1 MSISGSATR
10 RELRAGGGIFDY
22 YSLAA
27 AQELGL
33 AGVSRLPCSLK
44 VVLENVL
51 RQHAEGRSDGADID
65 AVAGWLASRRAERE
79 IAFRFTRVL
88 MPDSS
93 GVPLLGDLAAMR
105 DAMIRLGGDPKRL
118 NPSVPVDLIVDHSVM
133 VDAYAAPD
141 AALRNQA
148 LELKRNGERYA
159 FLRWGAQAF
168 DNLRIVPPGNGIC
181 HQINLEYLAR
191 VVWTGEP
198 DRARGMR
205 RTVYPD
211 SVLGMDSHTAMVNS
225 LGILGWG
232 VGGLEGG
239 AGALGESVAMLVP
252 EVIGCRLTGKPR
264 PGVTSTDLVLA
275 VTQALRRHKVVDKFV
290 EYFGPG
296 MAELSLPDRA
306 TIANMSPEN
315 GATMGFFPVDAE
327 TLRYLR
333 LTGRDEAQVALVEA
347 YCRAQGLWR
356 DPDTPPPEFTA
367 VIEMDL
373 SAVEPSVAGPS
384 RPQDRVALSQAPAA
398 FRNFLAASKKR
409 KEAAPTS
416 SLKDGD
422 IVIAAITSCTNTS
435 NPSVM
440 IGAGL
445 LARNAVARGL
455 KTHPW
460 VKTSLSPGSR
470 VVADYLAKSGLQGS
484 LDALGFQP
492 AGFGCM
498 TCMGNSGPL
507 PAAVAEAIEAGG
519 LATVA
524 VLSGNRNFEGR
535 VHPAVRANFLASPPL
550 VVAYALAGSV
560 LTDLASQPLGED
572 RGGKPV
578 YLREIWPEDAEIRRI
593 IGEVLTPALFRERY
607 ATVLEGT
614 PQWLALRGGTGTTF
628 PWATGSTFI
637 RRPPF
642 FEDMAAAPV
651 TPGDIRG
658 ARVLAIF
665 GDMFTTDHISPIGVI
680 SARTPAAEYLQSL
693 GVAPR
698 DFVNYAA
705 RRLNHD
711 VMIRGTFAN
720 VRVRNEMTPD
730 VEGSSTV
737 HYPDGA
743 RMPIHAAAER
753 YQAEAVP
760 LVVIAGAEYGAGSS
774 RDWAAKGTHLLGV
787 RAVIA
792 ETFERIHRSNLVGM
806 GVLPLQFPGGV
817 TRKTLALTGS
827 EFFDIAGIS
836 GNLAPRS
843 ELECTITRAD
853 GRRDR
858 LRLLSRLDTVRDVAY
873 FRHGGLLHHVVRHRL
888 NREVAA

>member
-1 MSISGSATR
+1 MSIDGRATR
-10 RELRAGGGIFDY
+10 RALNEKFGY
-22 YSLAA
+22 YSLEAA
-27 AQELGL
+27 EALGL

-51 RQHAEGRSDGADID
+51 RQHAEGRSDRADIA
-65 AVAGWLASRRAERE
+65 AVAGWLATRRAERE

-105 DAMIRLGGDPKRL
+105 DAMIRLGGDPARL
-118 NPSVPVDLIVDHSVM
+118 NPSVPVDLVVDHSVM
-133 VDAYAAPD
+133 VDAYGVPD
-141 AALRNQA
+141 AAIRNQA
-148 LELKRNGERYA
+148 LELKRNAERYA

-168 DNLRIVPPGNGIC
+168 DRLRIVPPGNGIL

-191 VVWTGEP
+191 VVWTADGV
-198 DRARGMR
+198 A
-205 RTVYPD
+205 YPD
-211 SVLGMDSHTAMVNS
+211 SVLGMDSHTAMINS
-225 LGILGWG
+225 LGVLGWG

-252 EVIGCRLTGKPR
+252 EVIGCRLVGRPR
-264 PGVTSTDLVLA
+264 PGVTSTDIVLT
-275 VTQALRRHKVVDKFV
+275 VTQTLRRHKVVDKFV

-296 MAELSLPDRA
+296 VAELSLPDRA

-347 YCRAQGLWR
+347 YCKAQGLWR
-356 DPDTPPPEFTA
+356 DAGTPPAEFTA
-367 VIEMDL
+367 VIEIDL
-373 SAVEPSVAGPS
+373 SAVEPSVSGPS
-384 RPQDRVALSQAPAA
+384 RPQDRVALREAPSA
-398 FRNFLAASKKR
+398 FKKLVSKP
-409 KEAAPTS
+409 KE
-416 SLKDGD
+416 KDGD
-422 IVIAAITSCTNTS
+422 IAIAAITSCTNTS

-455 KTHPW
+455 KVRPGI
-460 VKTSLSPGSR
+460 KTSLSPGSR
-470 VVADYLAKSGLQGS
+470 VVADYLEESGLQAS
-484 LDALGFQP
+484 LDALGFQI

-507 PAAVAEAIEAGG
+507 SPEMNELVEQGVAA
-519 LATVA
+519 VA

-535 VHPAVRANFLASPPL
+535 IHPAVRANFLASPPL

-560 LTDLASQPLGED
+560 LVNLEREPLGTGTD
-572 RGGKPV
+572 GNPV
-578 YLREIWPEDAEIRRI
+578 YLRDLWPDGDEMRRVI
-593 IGEVLTPALFRERY
+593 DQVLTPSLYRSRY
-607 ATVLEGT
+607 SMLLEGT
-614 PQWLALRGGTGTTF
+614 PEWRALKGKTGKTHA
-628 PWATGSTFI
+628 WAPGSTFI

-642 FEDMAAAPV
+642 FDDMQAEPVAP
-651 TPGDIRG
+651 GNIRG
-658 ARVLAIF
+658 ARVLGLF

-680 SARTPAAEYLQSL
+680 SKGTPAAEYLLSL
-693 GVAPR
+693 GVAPA

-720 VRVRNEMTPD
+720 VRVQNEMTPG

-737 HYPDGA
+737 HHPDGE
-743 RMPIHAAAER
+743 RLSIPAAAER
-753 YQAEAVP
+753 YRAEGVP

-774 RDWAAKGTHLLGV
+774 RDWAAKGTRLLGV

-792 ETFERIHRSNLVGM
+792 ESFERIHRSNLVGM
-806 GVLPLQFPGGV
+806 GVLPLQFPAGV
-817 TRKTLALTGS
+817 TRRTLALKGD
-827 EFFDIAGIS
+827 EIIDVAGIS
-836 GNLAPRS
+836 GAMAPRS
-843 ELECTITRAD
+843 ELECTITRVD
-853 GRRDR
+853 GSRHK
-858 LRLLSRLDTVRDVAY
+858 LKLLSRLDTRRDVDY
-873 FRHGGLLHHVVRHRL
+873 FCHGGLLHYVLRHRL
-888 NREVAA
+888 SNERVA

>member
-1 MSISGSATR
+1 MSIDGRATR
-10 RELRAGGGIFDY
+10 RALNPEVDY
-22 YSLAA
+22 YSLEAA
-27 AQELGL
+27 EALGL

-51 RQHAEGRSDGADID
+51 RQHAEGRSDGADIA
-65 AVAGWLASRRAERE
+65 AVAAWLATRRAERE

-105 DAMIRLGGDPKRL
+105 DATIRLGGDPGRL
-118 NPSVPVDLIVDHSVM
+118 NPSVPVDLVVDHSVM
-133 VDAYAAPD
+133 VDSYGVSD
-141 AALRNQA
+141 AASRNQV
-148 LELKRNGERYA
+148 LELRRNAERYA

-168 DNLRIVPPGNGIC
+168 DNLRIVPPGNGIL

-191 VVWTGEP
+191 VVWTA
-198 DRARGMR
+198 DRIA
-205 RTVYPD
+205 YPD
-211 SVLGMDSHTAMVNS
+211 SVLGMDSHTAMING
-225 LGILGWG
+225 LGVLGWG

-252 EVIGCRLTGKPR
+252 EVIGCRLVGKPR
-264 PGVTSTDLVLA
+264 PGVTSTDVVLTI
-275 VTQALRRHKVVDKFV
+275 TQALRQHKVVDKFV

-296 MAELSLPDRA
+296 VAELSLPDRA

-333 LTGRDEAQVALVEA
+333 LTGRDEAQVGLVEA
-347 YCRAQGLWR
+347 YCKAQGLWR
-356 DPDTPPPEFTA
+356 DAGTPPAEFTA
-367 VIEMDL
+367 VVEFDL
-373 SAVEPSVAGPS
+373 SSVEPSVAGPS
-384 RPQDRVALSQAPAA
+384 RPQDRVPLREAPSA
-398 FRNFLAASKKR
+398 FRKLVSNP
-409 KEAAPTS
+409 KE
-416 SLKDGD
+416 KDGD
-422 IVIAAITSCTNTS
+422 IAIAAITSCTNTS
-435 NPSVM
+435 NPTVM

-455 KTHPW
+455 K
-460 VKTSLSPGSR
+460 VRAGIKTSLSPGSR
-470 VVADYLAKSGLQGS
+470 VVADYLAKSGLQDS

-507 PAAVAEAIEAGG
+507 PAEVAEAVEQGVTA
-519 LATVA
+519 VA

-535 VHPAVRANFLASPPL
+535 IHPGLRANFLASPPL

-560 LTDLASQPLGED
+560 LVNLEREPLGAGAD
-572 RGGKPV
+572 GRPV
-578 YLREIWPEDAEIRRI
+578 YLRDLWPDGDEIRRI
-593 IGEVLTPALFRERY
+593 IDTVLTPSLHRERY
-607 ATVLEGT
+607 ATLLEGT
-614 PQWLALRGGTGTTF
+614 PEWRGLKGKTGKTHAWS
-628 PWATGSTFI
+628 PGSTFI

-642 FEDMAAAPV
+642 FDDMQATPAAPAE
-651 TPGDIRG
+651 IRG
-658 ARVLAIF
+658 ARVLGLF

-680 SARTPAAEYLQSL
+680 SKGTPAAEYLSSL
-693 GVAPR
+693 GVAPA

-720 VRVRNEMTPD
+720 VRVRNEMTPG

-753 YQAEAVP
+753 YRAEGVP

-774 RDWAAKGTHLLGV
+774 RDWAAKGTRLLGV

-792 ETFERIHRSNLVGM
+792 ESFERIHRSNLVGM
-806 GVLPLQFPGGV
+806 GVLPLQFPAGV
-817 TRKTLALTGS
+817 TRKTLALRGD
-827 EFFDIAGIS
+827 EMFDISLGLS
-836 GNLAPRS
+836 PRG
-843 ELECTITRAD
+843 ELQCTITRAD
-853 GRRDR
+853 GSSDR
-858 LRLLSRLDTVRDVAY
+858 LKLLSRLDTRRDVEY
-873 FRHGGLLHHVVRHRL
+873 FRHGGLLHYVLRHRL
-888 NREVAA
+888 TNEGPA

>member
-1 MSISGSATR
+1 MSIDARATR
-10 RELRAGGGIFDY
+10 RALNGKFDGAFDF
-22 YSLAA
+22 YSLEAA
-27 AQELGL
+27 EAIGL

-51 RQHAEGRSDGADID
+51 RQHAERRSDGADIA
-65 AVAGWLASRRAERE
+65 AVAGWLGTRRAERE

-105 DAMIRLGGDPKRL
+105 DAMIRLGGDPARL
-118 NPSVPVDLIVDHSVM
+118 NPSVPVDLVVDHSVM
-133 VDAYAAPD
+133 VDAYGVPD
-141 AALRNQA
+141 AVSRNQA
-148 LELKRNGERYA
+148 LELKRNAERYT

-168 DNLRIVPPGNGIC
+168 DNLRIVPPGNGIL

-191 VVWTGEP
+191 VVWTADGV
-198 DRARGMR
+198 A
-205 RTVYPD
+205 YPD
-211 SVLGMDSHTAMVNS
+211 SVLGMDSHTAMINS

-252 EVIGCRLTGKPR
+252 EVIGCRLIGKPR
-264 PGVTSTDLVLA
+264 PGVTSTDIVLT

-296 MAELSLPDRA
+296 VAALSLPDRA

-315 GATMGFFPVDAE
+315 GATMGFFPVDDE

-347 YCRAQGLWR
+347 YCKAQGLWR
-356 DPDTPPPEFTA
+356 DAGTPPADYTA
-367 VIEMDL
+367 IVEIDL
-373 SAVEPSVAGPS
+373 SSVEPSVSGPS
-384 RPQDRVALSQAPAA
+384 RPQDRVPLREAPAA
-398 FRNFLAASKKR
+398 FQTISKEKS
-409 KEAAPTS
+409 ATG
-416 SLKDGD
+416 LKDGD
-422 IVIAAITSCTNTS
+422 LVIAAITSCTNTS
-435 NPSVM
+435 NPAVM

-445 LARNAVARGL
+445 LARNAVTRGL
-455 KTHPW
+455 RVRPGI
-460 VKTSLSPGSR
+460 KTSLSPGSR
-470 VVADYLAKSGLQGS
+470 VVADYLAKSGLQAS
-484 LDALGFQP
+484 LDALGFQV

-507 PAAVAEAIEAGG
+507 PAEIADAIEARGVT
-519 LATVA
+519 AVA

-535 VHPAVRANFLASPPL
+535 IHPAVRANFLASPPL

-560 LTDLASQPLGED
+560 LVNLEAEPLGTGAD
-572 RGGKPV
+572 GRPV
-578 YLREIWPEDAEIRRI
+578 YLRDIWPDGDEIRGI
-593 IGEVLTPALFRERY
+593 IDEVLTPALHRERY
-607 ATVLEGT
+607 ATLLEGT
-614 PQWLALRGGTGTTF
+614 PEWRALAGGTGTTF
-628 PWATGSTFI
+628 PWKAASTFI

-642 FEDMAAAPV
+642 FDDMRAEPVAP
-651 TPGDIRG
+651 GEISG
-658 ARVLAIF
+658 ARVLGMF

-680 SARTPAAEYLQSL
+680 SPGTPASEYLASL

-698 DFVNYAA
+698 EFVNYAA

-720 VRVRNEMTPD
+720 VRVRNEMTPG

-737 HYPDGA
+737 HYPDGE
-743 RMPIHAAAER
+743 RLSIHAAADR
-753 YQAEAVP
+753 YRAEGVP

-774 RDWAAKGTHLLGV
+774 RDWAAKGTRLLGV

-792 ETFERIHRSNLVGM
+792 ESFERIHRSNLAGM
-806 GVLPLQFPGGV
+806 GVLPLQFPAGV
-817 TRKTLALTGS
+817 TRKTLALKGD
-827 EFFDIAGIS
+827 EIIDVAGIS
-836 GNLAPRS
+836 GAMTPRS

-853 GRRDR
+853 GARHQ
-858 LRLLSRLDTVRDVAY
+858 LRLLSRLETRRDVEY
-873 FRHGGLLHHVVRHRL
+873 FRHGGLLHRVLRQRL
-888 NREVAA
+888 SNKVPA

>member
-1 MSISGSATR
+1 MSIDGRAT
-10 RELRAGGGIFDY
+10 LRALNGKFDGPFNF
-22 YSLAA
+22 YSLEAA
-27 AQELGL
+27 ETLGL

-51 RQHAEGRSDGADID
+51 RQHAERRSDGSDIA
-65 AVAGWLASRRAERE
+65 AVAGWLATRRAERE

-105 DAMIRLGGDPKRL
+105 DAMIRLGGDPARL
-118 NPSVPVDLIVDHSVM
+118 NPSVPVDLVVDHSVM
-133 VDAYAAPD
+133 VDAYGVPD
-141 AALRNQA
+141 AASRNQA
-148 LELKRNGERYA
+148 IELKRNAERYS

-168 DNLRIVPPGNGIC
+168 DNLRIVPPGNGIL
-181 HQINLEYLAR
+181 HQINLEHLAR
-191 VVWTGEP
+191 VVWTT
-198 DRARGMR
+198 DRVA
-205 RTVYPD
+205 YPD
-211 SVLGMDSHTAMVNS
+211 SVLGMDSHTAMINS

-252 EVIGCRLTGKPR
+252 EVIGCRLLGKPR
-264 PGVTSTDLVLA
+264 PGVTSTDIVLT
-275 VTQALRRHKVVDKFV
+275 VTQTLRRHKVVDKFV

-296 MAELSLPDRA
+296 VAELSLPDRA

-347 YCRAQGLWR
+347 YCKAQGLWR
-356 DPDTPPPEFTA
+356 DAGTPPAEFTA
-367 VIEMDL
+367 IVEIDL

-384 RPQDRVALSQAPAA
+384 RPQDRVPLREAPAA
-398 FRNFLAASKKR
+398 FQKLGKNNSGKGV
-409 KEAAPTS
+409 
-416 SLKDGD
+416 KDGD

-435 NPSVM
+435 NPTVM

-455 KTHPW
+455 KVRPGI
-460 VKTSLSPGSR
+460 KTSLSPGSR
-470 VVADYLAKSGLQGS
+470 VVADYLAKSGLQAS
-484 LDALGFQP
+484 LDALGFQV

-507 PAAVAEAIEAGG
+507 PPEVAEAVEANGVT
-519 LATVA
+519 AVA

-535 VHPAVRANFLASPPL
+535 IHPSVRANFLASPPL

-560 LTDLASQPLGED
+560 LIDLESQPLGTGRD
-572 RGGKPV
+572 GKPV
-578 YLREIWPEDAEIRRI
+578 HLRDLWPDGGEIRRI
-593 IGEVLTPALFRERY
+593 IDAVVTPSLHRERY
-607 ATVLEGT
+607 ATLLEGT
-614 PQWLALRGGTGTTF
+614 PEWRALKGRTGTTYAWS
-628 PWATGSTFI
+628 PGSTFI

-642 FEDMAAAPV
+642 FEDMEATPDAPA
-651 TPGDIRG
+651 DIRG
-658 ARVLAIF
+658 ARVLGLF

-680 SARTPAAEYLQSL
+680 SKGAPAADYLASL
-693 GVAPR
+693 GVAPA

-720 VRVRNEMTPD
+720 VRVRNEMTPG

-737 HYPDGA
+737 HYPDGE
-743 RMPIHAAAER
+743 RLPIHAAAER
-753 YQAEAVP
+753 YRAEGVP

-774 RDWAAKGTHLLGV
+774 RDWAAKGTRLLGV

-792 ETFERIHRSNLVGM
+792 ESFERIHRSNLVGM
-806 GVLPLQFPGGV
+806 GVLPLQFPAGV
-817 TRKTLALTGS
+817 TRKTLALRGD
-827 EFFDIAGIS
+827 EMFDIS
-836 GNLAPRS
+836 LCLSPRG
-843 ELECTITRAD
+843 ELQCTIARAD
-853 GRRDR
+853 GSHTQ
-858 LRLLSRLDTVRDVAY
+858 LKLLSRLDTRRDVEY
-873 FRHGGLLHHVVRHRL
+873 FRHGGLLHYVLRHRL
-888 NREVAA
+888 TNEVPA

>member
-1 MSISGSATR
+1 MSIDGRATR
-10 RELRAGGGIFDY
+10 RALNKELAY
-22 YSLAA
+22 YSLEAA
-27 AQELGL
+27 EALGL
-33 AGVSRLPCSLK
+33 DGVSRLPCSLK

-65 AVAGWLASRRAERE
+65 AVAGWPATRRAERE

-105 DAMIRLGGDPKRL
+105 DAMIRLGGDPARL
-118 NPSVPVDLIVDHSVM
+118 NPSVPVDLVVDHSVM
-133 VDAYAAPD
+133 VDAYGVPD
-141 AALRNQA
+141 AVSRNQA
-148 LELKRNGERYA
+148 LELKRNAERYA

-181 HQINLEYLAR
+181 HQVNLEYLAR
-191 VVWTGEP
+191 VVWTAGGV
-198 DRARGMR
+198 A
-205 RTVYPD
+205 YPD
-211 SVLGMDSHTAMVNS
+211 SVLGMDSHTAMINS

-252 EVIGCRLTGKPR
+252 EVIGCRLVGQPR
-264 PGVTSTDLVLA
+264 PGVTSTDIVLT
-275 VTQALRRHKVVDKFV
+275 VTQTLRRHKVVDKFV

-296 MAELSLPDRA
+296 VAALSLPDRA

-333 LTGRDEAQVALVEA
+333 ITGRDEAQVRLVEA
-347 YCRAQGLWR
+347 YCKAQGLWR
-356 DPDTPPPEFTA
+356 DAGTPPAEFTA
-367 VIEMDL
+367 VVEIDL

-384 RPQDRVALSQAPAA
+384 RPQDRVSLREAPSA
-398 FRNFLAASKKR
+398 FRKLASKPR
-409 KEAAPTS
+409 
-416 SLKDGD
+416 DGD
-422 IVIAAITSCTNTS
+422 IAIAAITSCTNTS

-445 LARNAVARGL
+445 LARNAVGRGL
-455 KTHPW
+455 KVRPGI
-460 VKTSLSPGSR
+460 KTSLSPGSR
-470 VVADYLAKSGLQGS
+470 VVADYLETSGLQTF
-484 LDALGFQP
+484 LDALGFQV

-507 PAAVAEAIEAGG
+507 SPEMNELVDQGVTA
-519 LATVA
+519 VA

-535 VHPAVRANFLASPPL
+535 IHPAVRANFLASPPL

-560 LTDLASQPLGED
+560 LVDLEREPLGAGRD
-572 RGGKPV
+572 GKPV
-578 YLREIWPEDAEIRRI
+578 YLRDVWPDGAEVRKI
-593 IGEVLTPALFRERY
+593 IDQVIGPALYSSSY
-607 ATVLEGT
+607 ATVLDGT
-614 PQWLALRGGTGTTF
+614 PEWRGLKGKTGKTYAWS
-628 PWATGSTFI
+628 PGSTFI

-642 FEDMAAAPV
+642 FEDMETRPAEPA
-651 TPGDIRG
+651 DIRG
-658 ARVLAIF
+658 ARVLGLF

-680 SARTPAAEYLQSL
+680 SKGTPAAEYLASL
-693 GVAPR
+693 GIAPA

-720 VRVRNEMTPD
+720 VRVQNEMTPG

-737 HYPDGA
+737 HHPSGE
-743 RMPIHAAAER
+743 RLPFHAAAER
-753 YQAEAVP
+753 YRAEGVP

-774 RDWAAKGTHLLGV
+774 RDWAAKGTRLLGV

-792 ETFERIHRSNLVGM
+792 ESFERIHRSNLVGM
-806 GVLPLQFPGGV
+806 GVLPLQFPAGV
-817 TRKTLALTGS
+817 TRTTLSLKGD
-827 EFFDIAGIS
+827 ERFDIS
-836 GNLAPRS
+836 GGLSPRG
-843 ELECTITRAD
+843 ELQCTITRAD
-853 GRRDR
+853 GSSES
-858 LRLLSRLDTVRDVAY
+858 LKLLSRLDTRRDVEY
-873 FRHGGLLHHVVRHRL
+873 FRHGGLLHYVLRQRL
-888 NREVAA
+888 SNEGVA

>member
-1 MSISGSATR
+1 VIDGRAT
-10 RELRAGGGIFDY
+10 LRALNGLHY
-22 YSLAA
+22 YSLEAA
-27 AQELGL
+27 EALGL
-33 AGVSRLPCSLK
+33 SGVSRLPCSLK

-51 RQHAEGRSDGADID
+51 RQHAERRSDGADIA
-65 AVAGWLASRRAERE
+65 AVAGWLGTRRAERE

-105 DAMIRLGGDPKRL
+105 DAMIRLGGDPARL
-118 NPSVPVDLIVDHSVM
+118 NPSVPVDLVVDHSVM
-133 VDAYAAPD
+133 VDAYGVPD
-141 AALRNQA
+141 ALSRNQA
-148 LELKRNGERYA
+148 LELKRNAERYA

-168 DNLRIVPPGNGIC
+168 DNLRIVPPGNGIL

-191 VVWTGEP
+191 VVWTKDGV
-198 DRARGMR
+198 A
-205 RTVYPD
+205 YPD
-211 SVLGMDSHTAMVNS
+211 SVLGMDSHTAMINS

-252 EVIGCRLTGKPR
+252 EVIGCRLVGSPR
-264 PGVTSTDLVLA
+264 PGVTSTDIVLT

-296 MAELSLPDRA
+296 VAELSLPDRA

-333 LTGRDEAQVALVEA
+333 LTGRGEAHVALVEA
-347 YCRAQGLWR
+347 YCKAQGLWR
-356 DPDTPPPEFTA
+356 DAGTPPAEFTA
-367 VIEMDL
+367 VVEIDL
-373 SAVEPSVAGPS
+373 SVVEPSVAGPS
-384 RPQDRVALSQAPAA
+384 RPQDRVTLHEAPAA
-398 FRNFLAASKKR
+398 FKKLVPEP
-409 KEAAPTS
+409 KEM
-416 SLKDGD
+416 DGD
-422 IVIAAITSCTNTS
+422 IAIAAITSCTNTS

-455 KTHPW
+455 KVRPGI
-460 VKTSLSPGSR
+460 KTSLSPGSR
-470 VVADYLAKSGLQGS
+470 VVADYLEKSGLQAS
-484 LDALGFQP
+484 LDTLGFQL

-507 PAAVAEAIEAGG
+507 SPEVAEGIEAHGVT
-519 LATVA
+519 AVA

-535 VHPAVRANFLASPPL
+535 IHPSLRANFLASPPL

-560 LTDLASQPLGED
+560 LVNLEREPLGTGVD
-572 RGGKPV
+572 GKPV
-578 YLREIWPEDAEIRRI
+578 YLRDLWPDAAEVRRI
-593 IGEVLTPALFRERY
+593 IDQVLTPALYRERY
-607 ATVLEGT
+607 ATLHEGT
-614 PQWLALRGGTGTTF
+614 PEWRALTGKTGKTF
-628 PWATGSTFI
+628 AWAPSSTFI

-642 FEDMAAAPV
+642 FEDLEA
-651 TPGDIRG
+651 TPAEPADLRG
-658 ARVLAIF
+658 ARVLGLF
-665 GDMFTTDHISPIGVI
+665 GDMFTTDHISPIGAI
-680 SARTPAAEYLQSL
+680 SKGTPAAEYLASL
-693 GVAPR
+693 GVAPA

-720 VRVRNEMTPD
+720 VRVQNEMTPGI
-730 VEGSSTV
+730 EGSCTV
-737 HYPDGA
+737 HHPDGA

-753 YQAEAVP
+753 YRAEGVP

-774 RDWAAKGTHLLGV
+774 RDWAAKGTRLLGV

-792 ETFERIHRSNLVGM
+792 ESFERIHRSNLVGM
-806 GVLPLQFPGGV
+806 GVLPLQFPAGV
-817 TRKTLALTGS
+817 TRKTLELRGD
-827 EFFDIAGIS
+827 EIIDIS
-836 GNLAPRS
+836 GTPAPRG
-843 ELECTITRAD
+843 ELDCSIARAD
-853 GRRDR
+853 GSSER
-858 LRLLSRLDTVRDVAY
+858 LKLLSRLDTRRDVEY
-873 FRHGGLLHHVVRHRL
+873 FRHGGLLHYVLRSRL
-888 NREVAA
+888 SNGVPA